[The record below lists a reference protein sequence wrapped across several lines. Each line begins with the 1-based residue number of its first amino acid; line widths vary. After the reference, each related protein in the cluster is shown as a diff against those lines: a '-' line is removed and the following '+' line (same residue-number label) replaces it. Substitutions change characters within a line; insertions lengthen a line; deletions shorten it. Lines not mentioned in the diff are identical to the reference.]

1 MKLPSIVP
9 SRYRVG
15 EAVVIVG
22 IALAFFAVLLGLL
35 RVLFPAGPGLHEVAT
50 REGSLPAAGTAE
62 PTARDPVHASG
73 SPESSLGAAAWEV
86 AAVLVRTTNTVKHRA
101 ANAISW
107 SGVRPGE
114 RFRDRD
120 AVQTFDNS
128 TARLRFTEGNI
139 LDMSPNSLV
148 VIQRAQPTPVRKETP
163 SQLVMVNGEL
173 RGTVST
179 HERTAAVEVALPGG
193 VVRVRS
199 ATRDRAGAQFKISMT
214 EDHASTVAV
223 YRGVAEIDANGRTLQ
238 VNEDFVSTV
247 RPNGVTTEP
256 VRLPARP
263 TPVEPARD
271 RTYSY
276 RDQPQQIRFVWTAP
290 APVDGYHLVIARD
303 PDFDDVVSDARV
315 RTSEFRHGHLKHGT
329 YYWRVSGIAAARE
342 GAYSEPARLIVIRD
356 RQPPVLDVH
365 FPPRTP
371 GSDAYTLTGRTE
383 PGARVSVGGHRIP
396 VTAAGSFQHSLR
408 LGPGST
414 VIVVEAVDQAGNVAY
429 RSELVNANF

>member
-1 MKLPSIVP
+1 MKLPSVVP

-22 IALAFFAVLLGLL
+22 IALAFFVLLLGFL
-35 RVLFPAGPGLHEVAT
+35 RVLFPAGPGLREVAT
-50 REGSLPAAGTAE
+50 PGESLPAAGMAE
-62 PTARDPVHASG
+62 PTARESVHASG
-73 SPESSLGAAAWEV
+73 SPKSSHGAAAWEV
-86 AAVLVRTTNTVKHRA
+86 AALLVRTTNTVKHRA
-101 ANAISW
+101 ADAISW
-107 SGVRPGE
+107 SGVRPGK

-128 TARLRFTEGNI
+128 TARLRFTEGNV

-148 VIQRAQPTPVRKETP
+148 VIQRVQPNPVRRETP
-163 SQLVMVNGEL
+163 SQLVMVDGEL
-173 RGTVST
+173 RGTVSA
-179 HERTAAVEVALPGG
+179 HDRTAAVEVALPGG

-223 YRGVAEIDANGRTLQ
+223 YRGVAELNANGRTLR
-238 VNEDFVSTV
+238 VTEDFASTV
-247 RPNGVTTEP
+247 RPNGVTTAP
-256 VRLPARP
+256 VPLPARP
-263 TPVEPARD
+263 KPVEPARD
-271 RTYSY
+271 RIYSY
-276 RDQPQQIRFVWTAP
+276 RDQPQQIRFAWTAP

-315 RTSEFRHGHLKHGT
+315 RRPEFRHGRLKHGT
-329 YYWRVSGIAAARE
+329 YYWRVSGIADARE
-342 GAYSEPARLIVIRD
+342 GAYSEPARLIVVRD
-356 RQPPVLDVH
+356 RKPPALDVH
-365 FPPRTP
+365 FPPKTP

-383 PGARVSVGGHRIP
+383 PGARVSVGGHGIP

-414 VIVVEAVDQAGNVAY
+414 VIVVEAMDQAGNVAY

>member
-1 MKLPSIVP
+1 MELPSVVP
-9 SRYRVG
+9 SRYRVV

-22 IALAFFAVLLGLL
+22 IALAFFALLLGFL
-35 RVLFPAGPGLHEVAT
+35 RVLFPAGPGLREVVT
-50 REGSLPAAGTAE
+50 REGPLPAAGMAE
-62 PTARDPVHASG
+62 PTARDPAHASG
-73 SPESSLGAAAWEV
+73 SPKSSQEVAAGEV

-101 ANAISW
+101 ADEISW

-128 TARLRFTEGNI
+128 TARLRFTEGNV

-148 VIQRAQPTPVRKETP
+148 VIQRVQPDPVRRETP
-163 SQLVMVNGEL
+163 SKLVMVDGEL

-179 HERTAAVEVALPGG
+179 HDRTAAVEVALPGG

-223 YRGVAEIDANGRTLQ
+223 YRGVAELDANGRTLQ

-247 RPNGVTTEP
+247 RSNGETTAP

-263 TPVEPARD
+263 KPVEPARD

-276 RDQPQQIRFVWTAP
+276 RDQPQQIRFAWTAP

-315 RTSEFRHGHLKHGT
+315 RTPEFRHNNLKHGT
-329 YYWRVSGIAAARE
+329 YYWRVSGIADARE
-342 GAYSEPARLIVIRD
+342 GAYSNPARLIVVRD
-356 RQPPVLDVH
+356 RNPPALNVH
-365 FPPRTP
+365 FPSKTR

>member
-1 MKLPSIVP
+1 MKLPSVVP

-15 EAVVIVG
+15 EAVVIMG
-22 IALAFFAVLLGLL
+22 IALAFFALLLGFM
-35 RVLFPAGPGLHEVAT
+35 RVLFPAGPELREVTT
-50 REGSLPAAGTAE
+50 REGSMPAAGKAE
-62 PTARDPVHASG
+62 PRVRDQVHASG
-73 SPESSLGAAAWEV
+73 SPKSSLGAAAWEV
-86 AAVLVRTTNTVKHRA
+86 AAVLVRTTNTVKYRA
-101 ANAISW
+101 ADAISW

-128 TARLRFTEGNI
+128 TARLRFSEGNV

-148 VIQRAQPTPVRKETP
+148 VIQRVQANPVRRQTP
-163 SQLVMVNGEL
+163 SQLVMVDGEL
-173 RGTVST
+173 RGTVSA
-179 HERTAAVEVALPGG
+179 HDRTAAVEVALPGG

-199 ATRDRAGAQFKISMT
+199 ETRNRAGAQFKISMT
-214 EDHASTVAV
+214 EDRASTVAV
-223 YRGVAEIDANGRTLQ
+223 YRGVAEVDANGRTLQ

-247 RPNGVTTEP
+247 HRNGVTTEP

-263 TPVEPARD
+263 KPVEPERD
-271 RTYSY
+271 RTYYY
-276 RDQPQQIRFVWTAP
+276 RDRPQQIRFAWTAP

-303 PDFDDVVSDARV
+303 HDFDDVVSDARV
-315 RTSEFRHGHLKHGT
+315 RTPEFRHGNLKHGT
-329 YYWRVSGIAAARE
+329 YYWRVSGIAASRE
-342 GAYSEPARLIVIRD
+342 GASSDPVRLIVVRD
-356 RQPPVLDVH
+356 RESPVLDVH
-365 FPPRTP
+365 FPPKTA

-429 RSELVNANF
+429 RSELVTADF